1 MNRFFLTAAD
11 VAADAVETVSE
22 AVTEA
27 ATEDLGGFMSPER
40 LALAGQ
46 VVLIGLGMVFAVL
59 ALLWG
64 ILALFGK
71 VMTRTKKQT
80 APAEPVAPVEPAA
93 PVAEEPVADAAATVA
108 ETDDG
113 ELIAVI
119 TAAVAAAI
127 ESDEELSSHFAS
139 GFRVV
144 SFKKSARSARGH

>member
-11 VAADAVETVSE
+11 VAADAVETVTE

-40 LALAGQ
+40 LELAGQ
-46 VVLIGLGMVFAVL
+46 VFLIGMGMVFAVL

-93 PVAEEPVADAAATVA
+93 PVAEEPVADAATVA
-108 ETDDG
+108 EADDG

-127 ESDEELSSHFAS
+127 ESDEELSSRFAS

>member
-22 AVTEA
+22 
-27 ATEDLGGFMSPER
+27 DLGGFMSPER
-40 LALAGQ
+40 LELAGQ
-46 VVLIGLGMVFAVL
+46 VFLIGMGMVFAVL

-93 PVAEEPVADAAATVA
+93 PVAEEPVADAATVA

-127 ESDEELSSHFAS
+127 ESDEELSSRFAS

-144 SFKKSARSARGH
+144 SFKKSARSARGN

>member
-11 VAADAVETVSE
+11 VVADAVET
-22 AVTEA
+22 VTEA

-40 LALAGQ
+40 LELAGQ
-46 VVLIGLGMVFAVL
+46 VFLIGMGMVFAVL

-93 PVAEEPVADAAATVA
+93 PVAEEPVADAATVA

-127 ESDEELSSHFAS
+127 ESDEELSSRFAS

>member
-1 MNRFFLTAAD
+1 MNRFFLTAA
-11 VAADAVETVSE
+11 
-22 AVTEA
+22 EA

-64 ILALFGK
+64 ILSIFGK
-71 VMTRTKKQT
+71 IMTRTQKQS
-80 APAEPVAPVEPAA
+80 APAAPVAPVEPAA
-93 PVAEEPVADAAATVA
+93 PVAEEPVADAATVT

-119 TAAVAAAI
+119 TAAVTAAI
-127 ESDEELSSHFAS
+127 ESDEELSSRFAS

-144 SFKKSARSARGH
+144 SFKKSARSARSH

>member
-1 MNRFFLTAAD
+1 MNRFFLTAA
-11 VAADAVETVSE
+11 
-22 AVTEA
+22 EA

-40 LALAGQ
+40 LELAGQ
-46 VVLIGLGMVFAVL
+46 VFLIGMAMVFAVL

-71 VMTRTKKQT
+71 VMTRTKKQS
-80 APAEPVAPVEPAA
+80 APAEPVAPVESAA
-93 PVAEEPVADAAATVA
+93 PVAEEPVADVATVA

-127 ESDEELSSHFAS
+127 ESDEELSSRFAS

>member
-22 AVTEA
+22 
-27 ATEDLGGFMSPER
+27 DLGGFMSPER
-40 LALAGQ
+40 LELAGQ
-46 VVLIGLGMVFAVL
+46 VFLIGMGMVFAVL

-93 PVAEEPVADAAATVA
+93 PVAEEPVADAATVA

-127 ESDEELSSHFAS
+127 ESDEELSSRFAS

>member
-11 VAADAVETVSE
+11 VAADAVETVTE

-40 LALAGQ
+40 LELAGQ
-46 VVLIGLGMVFAVL
+46 VFLIGMGMVFAVL

-93 PVAEEPVADAAATVA
+93 PVAEEPVADAATVA
-108 ETDDG
+108 EADDG

-127 ESDEELSSHFAS
+127 ESDEELSSRFAS

-144 SFKKSARSARGH
+144 SFKKSARSARGN